1 MKRFASVITGIS
13 LIALLAA
20 CGSEP
25 QPSNTT
31 TAQSQAPAAEATAAP
46 AETQAS
52 ASEAQASNPEVQ
64 PSAAQPTAATASTAA
79 ILTEEDAKNI
89 ALTDAGVTEADVTG
103 IRVKLDTDHGVQE
116 YEVEFYAGN
125 LEYDYDI
132 DAATGQIR
140 SKDMDIEDDFFPV
153 QTGNVTIAEADAIA
167 LVLEDE
173 SRLLNVTEEIYEVV
187 ALQTRCHPSNV
198 ERNIRTVVL
207 CAWHTNRPLLVKMAG
222 FTLTAP
228 PRASQFIDI
237 IASYIQREVLS
248 DPNRRV
254 LI

>member
-46 AETQAS
+46 AETQDS

-64 PSAAQPTAATASTAA
+64 PSATQPSAATASTAA

-140 SKDMDIEDDFFPV
+140 GKDMDIEDDFFPV

-167 LVLEDE
+167 LVLEKVPGAVE
-173 SRLLNVTEEIYEVV
+173 SDVRIHLDYDDGRAVYEGSLVLDQTEYEFEIDAETGSFLEWEQESIY
-187 ALQTRCHPSNV
+187 
-198 ERNIRTVVL
+198 
-207 CAWHTNRPLLVKMAG
+207 
-222 FTLTAP
+222 
-228 PRASQFIDI
+228 D
-237 IASYIQREVLS
+237 
-248 DPNRRV
+248 
-254 LI
+254 